1 MGRGQR
7 RHRSLAGAGP
17 AASHLRLGGLCS
29 PLTAGAALDLW
40 APWRPPSA
48 VPHLSALTSSRPR
61 RAALSLS
68 LHPPLHPALPFLLLF
83 YIVLFPSFFFPFYC
97 VHSVLIP
104 SGFLYPFLRF
114 LLFPVFLSFFIT
126 PSSYSPVSFLQH
138 GLPTATP
145 KSRKKVGFLGS
156 KRDPQLW

>member
-17 AASHLRLGGLCS
+17 AASHLGLGGLCS

-83 YIVLFPSFFFPFYC
+83 YLVLVPSFFFPFIMC
-97 VHSVLIP
+97 T
-104 SGFLYPFLRF
+104 PFLF
-114 LLFPVFLSFFIT
+114 L
-126 PSSYSPVSFLQH
+126 PVSFIHSFAFSFFPYSSPSLSPLLVTRQFPFPSTVSLQQ
-138 GLPTATP
+138 PPNPA
-145 KSRKKVGFLGS
+145 
-156 KRDPQLW
+156 KRLDF